1 MNYKIIKNIIG
12 KIMVL
17 LAYLMI
23 LPLIICVWYKESLQ
37 NYLAFIIPMILL
49 FGIGKILYSDKAES
63 NQLLAREG
71 FVIVGLSWIIMA
83 LFGAIPFMISGNIPN
98 FFDAFFESASG
109 FTTTGSTILTD
120 YSNLD
125 HSIMFWRSF
134 AHWIGG
140 MGVLVFILAI
150 IPESKDG
157 SAIHIL
163 RAESAGP
170 TVGKLVSKMRATSR
184 ILYLIYLFLTV
195 ALVLILWLGPDA
207 KMTLFNSLI
216 YSFGT
221 AGTGG
226 FGIDN
231 GCLETYAA
239 STQYIIATFMLI
251 FAINFSMFYLILIG
265 NYKEVLKNEELRA
278 FIVIVILAVSFITVN
293 IYLTFKDTFAA
304 LTFEQ
309 AFRQSYFHV
318 ASIISTTGYS
328 IGNFISWPTACIMI
342 LIFLTLTGACAGS
355 TAGGLKLTRLNI
367 LVKSFASKIRNMVS
381 PRKVDVIKIDGKVME
396 KNQVSTVDSYFAVYV
411 TVLLVGCFLIS
422 FDGFDFTTTFTA
434 SLTCVSNVGPGYTD
448 LVGPYGSFNIF
459 SYFSKFVLSII
470 MIAGRLEFFPILV
483 LFSPRTWKKRI

>member
-1 MNYKIIKNIIG
+1 
-12 KIMVL
+12 MVL

-23 LPLIICVWYKESLQ
+23 LPLIICVWYKESLE

-184 ILYLIYLFLTV
+184 ILYLIYLFLTA
-195 ALVLILWLGPDA
+195 ALVLILWLGPDT

-265 NYKEVLKNEELRA
+265 NFKEVLKNEELRA

-293 IYLTFKDTFAA
+293 IYLAFKDTFAA
-304 LTFEQ
+304 LTVEQ

-411 TVLLVGCFLIS
+411 TVLIVGCFLVS

-434 SLTCVSNVGPGYTD
+434 TLTCVSNVGPGYTD
-448 LVGPYGSFNIF
+448 LVGPYGSFDLF

-483 LFSPRTWKKRI
+483 LFSPKTWKKRI